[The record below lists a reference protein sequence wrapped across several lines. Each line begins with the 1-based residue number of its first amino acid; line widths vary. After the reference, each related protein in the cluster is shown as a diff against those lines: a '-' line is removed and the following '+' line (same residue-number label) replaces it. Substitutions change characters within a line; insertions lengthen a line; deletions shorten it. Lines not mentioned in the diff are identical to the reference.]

1 MKHTGFR
8 WRRAALRITTG
19 LLVLLAVLGSM
30 LYAKSEQIVLSAEA
44 YVFGYPLVM
53 MDLTRQSALHT
64 IGPEN
69 QLRRVRQFPDAR
81 FRDVVR
87 PNVDTLY
94 TTAFIDL
101 AKGPWVF
108 SMSGT
113 RDRYE
118 VMAFL
123 DGWTDVFAAPG
134 TRLPDKGSGL
144 YLLVG
149 AQWQG
154 DIPAGMTLL
163 RSPTRLAWLIGRTQ
177 THGPQDYA
185 HVHAMQDRLQLVH
198 LQDWQRGVHEASS
211 TPWLAGKAAASP
223 IEQMKQMP
231 TEQFFRQ
238 LARLMQDN
246 PPGRRDDPMLRKMAR
261 LGLAPGQAPEWS
273 ATQLWAVRLGR
284 WIADM
289 TIARE
294 LGKPRDLVQGW
305 QTPPPILG
313 DYGTAY
319 NIRAVVAMVGL
330 GANLPAD
337 ALYPQ
342 ARVDSQG
349 RPLQGSHRY
358 RLHFEA
364 GQWPPVKAFWSITA
378 YGHDD
383 FLLDT
388 ARHALGSRDPLVAN
402 ADGSLDLW
410 VQADPPEA
418 ARQANWLP
426 VLAGQNF
433 LLNARLYW
441 PQEQALTGAWHMP
454 GLERLD

>member
-1 MKHTGFR
+1 MTRTPFR
-8 WRRAALRITTG
+8 WRRIALRSTLALLIALAAL
-19 LLVLLAVLGSM
+19 ASA

-53 MDLTRQSALHT
+53 MDLTRQSALST

-81 FRDVVR
+81 FREVVR

-101 AKGPWVF
+101 AQGPWVF
-108 SMSGT
+108 SMPGP
-113 RDRYE
+113 RERYE

-134 TRLPDKGSGL
+134 TRIPGNGKGL
-144 YLLVG
+144 YLLAG

-154 DIPAGMTLL
+154 QVPEDMTVL
-163 RSPTRLAWLIGRTQ
+163 RSPTRMAWLIGRTQ
-177 THGPQDYA
+177 TNGEQDYPR
-185 HVHAMQDRLQLVH
+185 VHALQDSLQLVQ
-198 LQDWQRGVHEASS
+198 LSDWQRGLRQGRESTWQAQKASS
-211 TPWLAGKAAASP
+211 AP

-231 TEQFFRQ
+231 TEAFFRQ
-238 LARLMQDN
+238 LAQLMQDN
-246 PPGRRDDPMLRKMAR
+246 PPSARDEPMLRKMSR
-261 LGLAPGQAPEWS
+261 LGLAPGQSPTWGLS
-273 ATQLWAVRLGR
+273 DRWAARLGR
-284 WIADM
+284 WIADV

-305 QTPPPILG
+305 QTPPAILG

-337 ALYPQ
+337 AIYPQ

-349 RPLQGSHRY
+349 RPLQGSQRY
-358 RLHFEA
+358 RLHFAA
-364 GQWPPVKAFWSITA
+364 GQWPPVKAFWSVTA
-378 YGHDD
+378 YGRDD

-388 ARHALGSRDPLVAN
+388 PRHALGSRDPLVAN

-410 VQADPPEA
+410 IQADPPEP

-426 VLAGQNF
+426 VRAGRDF

-441 PQEQALTGAWHMP
+441 PQEQALKGAWHMP
-454 GLERLD
+454 GVERLD

>member
-1 MKHTGFR
+1 MTSTPSR
-8 WRRAALRITTG
+8 WRRIALRTVTG
-19 LLVLLAVLGSM
+19 LLIALAALASL

-53 MDLTRQSALHT
+53 MDLTRQSAQRS

-81 FRDVVR
+81 FREVVR

-94 TTAFIDL
+94 TTTFIDL
-101 AKGPWVF
+101 AQGPWVF
-108 SMSGT
+108 SMPAP

-134 TRLPDKGSGL
+134 TRWADNPAGL

-154 DIPAGMTLL
+154 VAPPGMQVL
-163 RSPTRLAWLIGRTQ
+163 RSPTRMAWLIGRTQ
-177 THGPQDYA
+177 TLGPQDYA
-185 HVHAMQDRLQLVH
+185 HVHALQDSLQLVH
-198 LQDWQRGVHEASS
+198 LEDWLRGMRQGRQQPWQAT
-211 TPWLAGKAAASP
+211 TPAAAP

-231 TEQFFRQ
+231 TGQFFHE

-246 PPGRRDDPMLRKMAR
+246 PPATRDGPMLRKMAR
-261 LGLAPGQAPEWS
+261 IGLAPGQPPAWGLS
-273 ATQLWAVRLGR
+273 DLWAAGLGR
-284 WIADM
+284 WIADF

-305 QTPPPILG
+305 QTPPAILG

-337 ALYPQ
+337 AMYPQ
-342 ARVDSQG
+342 ARVDTQG
-349 RPLQGSHRY
+349 RPLQGAHRY
-358 RLHFEA
+358 RLHFAA

-378 YGHDD
+378 YGTDD

-388 ARHALGSRDPLVAN
+388 PRHALGSRDPLVAN

-410 VQADPPEA
+410 VQADPPEPS
-418 ARQANWLP
+418 RQANWLP
-426 VLAGQNF
+426 VRAGQDF

-441 PQEQALTGAWHMP
+441 PKEQALQGLWRMP